1 MLTALY
7 DGRCIICQSTRGTIK
22 ALDWRQRVRFIDLQD
37 RDAWQWQFPQL
48 KDADL
53 LGEIH
58 VIDERG
64 AIFAGL
70 YATRRMLRELPLGWP
85 IWLLLHAPGAD
96 KLGAASYRFIA
107 RRRYRINR
115 LLGKPTP
122 ECVEDCYADRNGGS
136 CDITV

>member
-7 DGRCIICQSTRGTIK
+7 DGRCIICLSTRGTIS
-22 ALDWRQRVRFIDLQD
+22 ALDWRHRVRFIDLQD
-37 RDAWQWQFPQL
+37 GDAWQSRFPQL

-64 AIFAGL
+64 KVFAGI
-70 YATRRMLRELPLGWP
+70 YGTRRMLRELPLGWP
-85 IWLLLHAPGAD
+85 IWLLLQAPGAD
-96 KLGAASYRFIA
+96 KLGAVLYRFIA

-115 LLGKPTP
+115 LFGKAIP
-122 ECVEDCYADRNGGS
+122 DCYDSNCETS
-136 CDITV
+136 S